1 MGSRSRSRSRSR
13 DQDSRSPSPSRRDSE
28 RMVTLDQANDE
39 DDMKVKAEGED
50 SKDEDLAF
58 GV

>member
-1 MGSRSRSRSRSR
+1 
-13 DQDSRSPSPSRRDSE
+13 
-28 RMVTLDQANDE
+28 MVTLDQANDE